1 MKKLIVAAM
10 MVLGT
15 TSAFAGNSDAL
26 KEVLKAK
33 TYAEAEALVKQ
44 NLGQLANDAEKA
56 KAYNK
61 LVDLSMK
68 AFNDQ
73 QSIQQTNQ
81 IMTKNDPVDEN
92 AMNEGAPDMNNRID
106 DRIMLKDLVDRY
118 ATESDKNNQDYYVN
132 IFRSD
137 MKLKVYFG
145 DKLGLDISSVD
156 DMIAQYK
163 AFGAAKA
170 SFHQNGQQVVDF
182 VDDTHATGICYAI
195 ATLVNE
201 EEGKDKLTFHA
212 VRYYDKYEKI
222 DGRWWITEREQHFV
236 YSAVPPLM

>member
-1 MKKLIVAAM
+1 M
-10 MVLGT
+10 
-15 TSAFAGNSDAL
+15 
-26 KEVLKAK
+26 LKAK

-81 IMTKNDPVDEN
+81 IMKKNDPVDEN
-92 AMNEGAPDMNNRID
+92 AMNEVAPDMNNRID

-137 MKLKVYFG
+137 VKLKVYFG

>member
-1 MKKLIVAAM
+1 M

-15 TSAFAGNSDAL
+15 TSAFAGDSDAL
-26 KEVLKAK
+26 KAVLKAK

-81 IMTKNDPVDEN
+81 IMKKNDPVDEN
-92 AMNEGAPDMNNRID
+92 AMNEVAPDMNNRID
-106 DRIMLKDLVDRY
+106 NRIMLKDLVDRY

-137 MKLKVYFG
+137 VKLKVYFG